1 MRSIDEILED
11 IEKEMVEPLD
21 CEDCAWNAGL
31 STALDIVKEWA
42 DESNIIEIS
51 K

>member
-1 MRSIDEILED
+1 MINVDELLEA
-11 IEKEMVEPLD
+11 IENEMVEPLD

-42 DESNIIEIS
+42 NESNND
-51 K
+51 